1 MAEQLWWEASIWIL
15 LALASS
21 LLSLKIGISVALVEI
36 IVGIIAG
43 NTIHPNITPWV
54 KFLSSF
60 GAVILTFLAGAE
72 LERDVIKKY
81 WKESLILGLIGFF
94 APFIGAWLI
103 AQFILG
109 WELKQAQLAGIALS
123 TTSVA
128 VVYAVMVETG
138 LNEKPLGKII
148 LAACFV
154 NDLGTVIALGLL
166 FTKINIT
173 LIIFTVATILAII
186 ILPKFSEIYFRVVKN
201 HPSEPEVKFIFLT
214 LSLFGLFAVKSGSE
228 AVLPAYLIGAALANL
243 FLENRELVKRMRATT
258 IAILT
263 PFYFLKA
270 GSLVNLQAILTQIGA
285 LTVLFF
291 AKVISKFVGLYPAG
305 VAFRFRTKVNL
316 YNVMLMSTGLTF
328 GTISALYGLEH
339 NIIDQNQY
347 SLLVTVVI
355 LSAIIPTYIAQKFF
369 YPKDEEASNFKIER
383 KKKKIK

>member
-81 WKESLILGLIGFF
+81 WKESLIFGLIGFF

-173 LIIFTVATILAII
+173 LIIFTVATILVII

-328 GTISALYGLEH
+328 GTISALYGLEN

-347 SLLVTVVI
+347 SLLVTAVI
-355 LSAIIPTYIAQKFF
+355 LSALIPTYIAQKFF

-383 KKKKIK
+383 KKRK

>member
-173 LIIFTVATILAII
+173 LIIFTVATILVII

-201 HPSEPEVKFIFLT
+201 HPSEPEVKFIFLI

-305 VAFRFRTKVNL
+305 VAFRFRTKANL

-328 GTISALYGLEH
+328 GTISSLYGLEH

-355 LSAIIPTYIAQKFF
+355 LSALIPTYIAQKFF

>member
-81 WKESLILGLIGFF
+81 WKESLIFGLIGFF

-270 GSLVNLQAILTQIGA
+270 GSLVNLQSILTQIGA

>member
-81 WKESLILGLIGFF
+81 WKESLIFGLIGFF

-285 LTVLFF
+285 LTVIFF

-347 SLLVTVVI
+347 SLLVTAVI

>member
-201 HPSEPEVKFIFLT
+201 HPSEPEVKFIFFT

-355 LSAIIPTYIAQKFF
+355 LSALIPTYIAQKFF

>member
-15 LALASS
+15 LALVSS

-81 WKESLILGLIGFF
+81 WKESLIFGLIGFF

-347 SLLVTVVI
+347 SLLVTAVI

>member
-1 MAEQLWWEASIWIL
+1 
-15 LALASS
+15 
-21 LLSLKIGISVALVEI
+21 
-36 IVGIIAG
+36 
-43 NTIHPNITPWV
+43 
-54 KFLSSF
+54 
-60 GAVILTFLAGAE
+60 
-72 LERDVIKKY
+72 VIKKY

-243 FLENRELVKRMRATT
+243 FLENRKLVKRMRATT

-316 YNVMLMSTGLTF
+316 YNAMLMSTGLTF

-347 SLLVTVVI
+347 SLLVTAVI

>member
-1 MAEQLWWEASIWIL
+1 MAEQLWWEVSIWIL

-81 WKESLILGLIGFF
+81 WKESLIFGLIGFF

-138 LNEKPLGKII
+138 LNEKPLGKMI

-173 LIIFTVATILAII
+173 LIIFTVATILVII

-201 HPSEPEVKFIFLT
+201 HPSEPEVKFIFLI

-347 SLLVTVVI
+347 SLLVTAVI
-355 LSAIIPTYIAQKFF
+355 LSALIPTYIAQKFF

-383 KKKKIK
+383 KKRK

>member
-81 WKESLILGLIGFF
+81 WKESLIFGLIGFF

-173 LIIFTVATILAII
+173 LIIFTVATILVII

-201 HPSEPEVKFIFLT
+201 HPSEPEVKFIFLI

-347 SLLVTVVI
+347 SLLVTAVI
-355 LSAIIPTYIAQKFF
+355 LSALIPTYIAQKFF